1 MFEIVTSG
9 SLDDNSAYA
18 YMVFSTHFASTCI
31 VAEEPES
38 GAPLGFVMGY
48 CPPTDPEAFFCWQV
62 GVTEAARGRGV
73 ARRMMESLC
82 KGLAD
87 TSGVKYLEAT
97 VTPDNEASRRL
108 FAGFGRRAGCPVKV
122 TEDHFPQA
130 MFPPGHDA
138 EGLFRVGPF
147 EASDIGA
154 HDSGRA

>member
-1 MFEIVTSG
+1 MQLQALRQACH
-9 SLDDNSAYA
+9 SLPR
-18 YMVFSTHFASTCI
+18 ASRPPAA

-82 KGLAD
+82 KGLAGA
-87 TSGVKYLEAT
+87 SGVKYLEAT

-154 HDSGRA
+154 HDSERA